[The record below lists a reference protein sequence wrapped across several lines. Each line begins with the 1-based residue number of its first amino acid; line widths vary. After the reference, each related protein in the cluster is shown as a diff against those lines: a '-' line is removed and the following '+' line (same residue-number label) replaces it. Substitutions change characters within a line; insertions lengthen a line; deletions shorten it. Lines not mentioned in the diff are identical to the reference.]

1 MGGKTFTEET
11 RKWSEFRKKGR
22 IISRYP
28 LVCISCGNM
37 DYYGP
42 HYLDVVTPSKSH
54 LGSIVNQDSRSVS
67 NLYECRSCGQKSL
80 EPLARYAGFTRY
92 VLSWAG
98 LKRWNLDCKHC
109 GEGKYTPGLASIT

>member
-1 MGGKTFTEET
+1 MASINKLVCDHCDHEHIFISNKTYVILEDGSEKRWPEPGGFSMGGKTFTEET

-54 LGSIVNQDSRSVS
+54 R
-67 NLYECRSCGQKSL
+67 
-80 EPLARYAGFTRY
+80 
-92 VLSWAG
+92 